1 MKKFIVVA
9 VILICCLV
17 YAIIKLSMSEN
28 QYAFNQAEETQSAKQ
43 TDAGSTDKATPEE
56 DLDSP
61 GTDVQTDEA
70 AHEEGSGTPATDAQI
85 EAVTKVFNEF
95 LGAVKSKD
103 YGQAWKLMSESSKSQ
118 GDLVEFKEAITRE
131 GALIMESI
139 IRPESATQI
148 DGRVRVRVMHP
159 SLGEENL
166 SFVQEDG
173 QWKLD

>member
-1 MKKFIVVA
+1 MKKKWIVVV

-17 YAIIKLSMSEN
+17 YAIVKLSMSEN
-28 QYAFNQAEETQSAKQ
+28 QNMSENQYAYNQAEKTQSAKQ
-43 TDAGSTDKATPEE
+43 TDAGSTD
-56 DLDSP
+56 
-61 GTDVQTDEA
+61 EA
-70 AHEEGSGTPATDAQI
+70 AREEGSGTPATDAQI

-103 YGQAWKLMSESSKSQ
+103 YEQAWKLMSESSKSQ